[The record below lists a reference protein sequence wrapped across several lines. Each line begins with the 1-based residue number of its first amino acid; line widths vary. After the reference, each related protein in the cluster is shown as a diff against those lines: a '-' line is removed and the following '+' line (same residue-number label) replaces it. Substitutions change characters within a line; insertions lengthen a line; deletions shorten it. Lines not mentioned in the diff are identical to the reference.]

1 MKKTLLMSAALAAFL
16 IGAHVASYAM
26 DDAKTEAAQSEGVA
40 AEHEAAT
47 DEAAGEVEVQELTLE
62 NGTKVHVK
70 GEEVFVVDEDGNEMP
85 APDGEHTLEDGE
97 TITTEDGKIV
107 E

>member
-1 MKKTLLMSAALAAFL
+1 MSAALAAFL

-47 DEAAGEVEVQELTLE
+47 DEAAG
-62 NGTKVHVK
+62 
-70 GEEVFVVDEDGNEMP
+70 
-85 APDGEHTLEDGE
+85 A
-97 TITTEDGKIV
+97 
-107 E
+107 